1 MASGS
6 DDALLS
12 YTIFQYFDAFEK
24 RIFMLYKKANQEDKV
39 TAIDAFSQVILAL
52 NGSSELTSG
61 APL

>member
-12 YTIFQYFDAFEK
+12 STIFQYFDAFEK